1 MPFGGSPLRSR
12 WHHYPR
18 VRCDLEG
25 SAKVDWLEI
34 LVDLVVAASLVQVA
48 SLLPDAMTP
57 VRVLSATICAASLW
71 LVWSGATFF
80 ANRFELDDLSHRAL
94 VLVQVLGIGAMG
106 VTAREALGGDWT
118 LFSIAFAVSQA
129 TVCVAYVRAFI
140 QTPAARA
147 FCTIWAGA
155 FALSAVLAV
164 ICAVVAPTIGLALWV
179 VTVVGFLMVTI
190 HPVSRRVESA
200 IPLHEEH
207 LSRRFGLFVMVLFGA
222 SFVKVQAELSAEH
235 ADLQTLGRGAFHL
248 LISLS
253 MWWIYFDDVAGR
265 RLRDSPGASLVW
277 RLAHLPLSLC
287 LTLVGLGV
295 TLVATGQMDVPA
307 PSGARWLLG
316 GSLAGV
322 LVSVAVVDAFTERY
336 EAALSDRT
344 RIAIR
349 VLTAMFILVLTQ
361 AASDLSTMAYL
372 LGIAALCFGQVITD
386 MLAVPLEAGVIEG
399 ARPTAEVDRERR
411 EGAGPVATQRP
422 NFNNT
427 IRVGVAARSGRDLYF
442 FLMEGSWTRVL
453 IAFGIAYLMINVLFA
468 GLYQVESGSISG
480 TDGQSYADAF
490 FFSVQ
495 TLTSLGYGVYA
506 PATSWAHTLVTVES
520 AVGILYGALATG
532 MMFAKASRPR
542 ASILFSSCM
551 VVGPRHGQNNLSLRV
566 ANARGNDVVGASL
579 TITVLL
585 DEITPEGEHMRRLH
599 DLVLVRDVTPLFRLT
614 WSVMH
619 IIDEDSPLYDDDWDN
634 VFGFIVT
641 LTGYDGTY
649 SQTIYDRHVYQPE
662 DVRHHH
668 RFVDVLGQTDDGRIV
683 LDLDKFHMTDPID
696 G

>member
-1 MPFGGSPLRSR
+1 MRSR
-12 WHHYPR
+12 WHHFPR
-18 VRCDLEG
+18 VRHYRDG
-25 SAKVDWLEI
+25 SAKVEWLEI
-34 LVDLVVAASLVQVA
+34 LVDVVVASCLVQVA
-48 SLLPDAMTP
+48 SLLPESMTSA
-57 VRVLSATICAASLW
+57 RVLSATICAASLW

-80 ANRFELDDLSHRAL
+80 ANRFELDDLPHRAL
-94 VLVQVLGIGAMG
+94 VLVQVLGVGAMG

-118 LFSIAFAVSQA
+118 LFAIAFAVSQA
-129 TVCVAYVRAFI
+129 AVCVAYIRGLIQAPIARPFCMIWGSAF
-140 QTPAARA
+140 
-147 FCTIWAGA
+147 GM
-155 FALSAVLAV
+155 SAVVAAV
-164 ICAVVAPTIGLALWV
+164 CAVVPPLVGLVLWGLTVIGFFA
-179 VTVVGFLMVTI
+179 VTM
-190 HPVSRRVESA
+190 HPASRRVEA
-200 IPLHEEH
+200 DIPLHEEH
-207 LSRRFGLFVMVLFGA
+207 LSRRFGLFVMVLIGA
-222 SFVKVQAELSAEH
+222 SLVNVQADLSTDS

-265 RLRDSPGASLVW
+265 RLRDAPGASLVW

-295 TLVATGQMDVPA
+295 TLVATGDMDVPA
-307 PSGARWLLG
+307 AAAGRWLLG

-322 LVSVAVVDAFTERY
+322 LVSVAVVDTFTERY

-344 RIAIR
+344 RIGIR
-349 VLTAMFILVLTQ
+349 VLTALFVLVLTQ
-361 AASDLSTMAYL
+361 AASDLSTTVYL
-372 LGIAALCFGQVITD
+372 LGIVALCVGQVITD

-411 EGAGPVATQRP
+411 KGTGSKQGNLGGVD
-422 NFNNT
+422 NT
-427 IRVGVAARSGRDLYF
+427 LRIGVAARSGRDLYF

-453 IAFGIAYLMINVLFA
+453 IAFGVAYVVINALFA

-480 TDGQSYADAF
+480 TVGQTYADAF

-506 PATSWAHTLVTVES
+506 PATPWAHSLVTVES

-542 ASILFSSCM
+542 ASILWSEKI
-551 VVGPRHGQNNLSLRV
+551 VVNARHGQPTLMLRV
-566 ANARGNDVVGASL
+566 ANSRGNDVVGASL
-579 TITVLL
+579 TISVLL
-585 DEITPEGEHMRRLH
+585 DEVTPEGDHMRRLF
-599 DLVLVRDVTPLFRLT
+599 DLELVRDVTPLFRLT

-619 IIDEDSPLYDDDWDN
+619 VIDEDSPLYEDDIWEH

-649 SQTIYDRHVYQPE
+649 SQTIYARHVYGPE
-662 DVRHHH
+662 DVYQNH
-668 RFVDVLGQTDDGRIV
+668 RFVDVLSQTDEGRIV
-683 LDLDKFHMTDPID
+683 LDLDKFHLIKPMDD
-696 G
+696 